1 MESSAVIEPLQTKVA
16 PVKEKETLRPKTT
29 INLGNIFK
37 PTPAEEA
44 KAEVKQ
50 VDNLDKVYSAED
62 LDRVWKQYA
71 DGKKSQVAEYHLLN
85 RRFETRGHELI
96 ILLANPIE
104 EPLLQ
109 SIRTE
114 LVTYLREKLSNS
126 SINVIGQ
133 LQLPENRQRVAY
145 TNKEKFDALVAKN
158 PLIGELRDR
167 FSLDSEF

>member
-1 MESSAVIEPLQTKVA
+1 M
-16 PVKEKETLRPKTT
+16 
-29 INLGNIFK
+29 
-37 PTPAEEA
+37 
-44 KAEVKQ
+44 
-50 VDNLDKVYSAED
+50 
-62 LDRVWKQYA
+62 
-71 DGKKSQVAEYHLLN
+71 AEYHLLN

>member
-1 MESSAVIEPLQTKVA
+1 MKQASKL
-16 PVKEKETLRPKTT
+16 
-29 INLGNIFK
+29 
-37 PTPAEEA
+37 EEA
-44 KAEVKQ
+44 
-50 VDNLDKVYSAED
+50 YTAED
-62 LDRVWKQYA
+62 LQRAWKQYA
-71 DGKKSQVAEYHLLN
+71 DSKKSQVAEYHLLN
-85 RRFETRGHELI
+85 RGFEAKGHELI
-96 ILLANPIE
+96 ILLTNSIE

-114 LVTYLREKLSNS
+114 LVSYLREKLSNS

-133 LQLPENRQRVAY
+133 LQLAENRQRIAY